1 MLTPDNVITV
11 PQILDGVIIV
21 AQIHYEVTSVAQIS
35 DEVQVRH
42 DYLMTGLEE
51 ESMSCSTVTAG
62 VSSRVVTSFM
72 LQMARAASTVTM
84 SFLCLRQLSRK
95 S

>member
-1 MLTPDNVITV
+1 M
-11 PQILDGVIIV
+11 QG
-21 AQIHYEVTSVAQIS
+21 S
-35 DEVQVRH
+35 DIASQESLGRESLA
-42 DYLMTGLEE
+42 DLMTGLEE
-51 ESMSCSTVTAG
+51 LSMSCSTVTAG

-84 SFLCLRQLSRK
+84 SFLCRRQLSRK

>member
-1 MLTPDNVITV
+1 MLVSECNNTLLQSGCDMWHT
-11 PQILDGVIIV
+11 
-21 AQIHYEVTSVAQIS
+21 H
-35 DEVQVRH
+35 
-42 DYLMTGLEE
+42 LMTGLEE
-51 ESMSCSTVTAG
+51 LSMSCSTVTAG

>member
-1 MLTPDNVITV
+1 MQGSDIA
-11 PQILDGVIIV
+11 
-21 AQIHYEVTSVAQIS
+21 AQGSLMVGGPA
-35 DEVQVRH
+35 D
-42 DYLMTGLEE
+42 LMTGLEE
-51 ESMSCSTVTAG
+51 LSMSCSTVTAG

-84 SFLCLRQLSRK
+84 SFLCRRQLSRK